1 MCSGT
6 LCNSEKEQ
14 RTTEHKNTATSHKL
28 TLRERSQA
36 QRSTKVSG
44 GADHVLSLDHSTGY
58 TDEITLCEIPSSR
71 TRTIHD
77 LFCKYIIPQ
86 PKIYRKG
93 SKPAPPGSSG
103 LSDFPLY
110 AELVEF

>member
-6 LCNSEKEQ
+6 LCNSKKEQ
-14 RTTEHKNTATSHKL
+14 RTTEHKNTATTHKL

-44 GADHVLSLDHSTGY
+44 GADHGLSLDHGTGY
-58 TDEITLCEIPSSR
+58 TGEITLCEIPSSR

-77 LFCKYIIPQ
+77 LFCKYIILQ
-86 PKIYRKG
+86 QNIYRKG
-93 SKPAPPGSSG
+93 GNPAPLGSYG

-110 AELVEF
+110 AQFVEF